1 MPAQPMRTQPNPL
14 FEIQSNI
21 EGIAWPPVLAGAGA
35 SLLATLQYLEESQW
49 LPYAQVVQ
57 RQYKQLGNLAE
68 HAAQYSPHFK
78 QRLAQAGLSPQDIAS
93 PEGLRRLPLLTRR
106 EVQKAGQSFYCTQ
119 VPQGH
124 APCKEIKTSG
134 STGEPVNVIKTAV
147 SILFLHA
154 NAMREHFWY
163 KRDFMARALLIQSDD
178 NVNYLTQKGWG
189 HPVSLLFPS
198 GEIRSLPITT
208 DVRQQIAEIVAFKPE
223 HLLVYPANL
232 DAIVTLCQKEGI
244 AIEGIKHVWSCTATL
259 SPELRK
265 RATDFLGAKIEDNY
279 SSGEV
284 GAMALECPH
293 SGLYHIMSESI
304 ILEVLDEEGRP
315 CAPGQT
321 GKVVVTD
328 LHNFATP
335 LIRYMVGDYAEMAE
349 ACACGRGLPT
359 LKSIAGRERN
369 MLVKPGG
376 VRHWPRIAMKHFID
390 IQYIN
395 QYQFIQHS
403 LEEIEV
409 RLVVTNSRLTPA
421 QEANLT
427 DYLQNN
433 FGNPFRIRYSYF
445 DDKLPLSARGKF
457 EEFISLVA

>member
-1 MPAQPMRTQPNPL
+1 
-14 FEIQSNI
+14 
-21 EGIAWPPVLAGAGA
+21 
-35 SLLATLQYLEESQW
+35 
-49 LPYAQVVQ
+49 
-57 RQYKQLGNLAE
+57 
-68 HAAQYSPHFK
+68 
-78 QRLAQAGLSPQDIAS
+78 
-93 PEGLRRLPLLTRR
+93 
-106 EVQKAGQSFYCTQ
+106 
-119 VPQGH
+119 
-124 APCKEIKTSG
+124 
-134 STGEPVNVIKTAV
+134 
-147 SILFLHA
+147 
-154 NAMREHFWY
+154 
-163 KRDFMARALLIQSDD
+163 
-178 NVNYLTQKGWG
+178 
-189 HPVSLLFPS
+189 
-198 GEIRSLPITT
+198 
-208 DVRQQIAEIVAFKPE
+208 
-223 HLLVYPANL
+223 
-232 DAIVTLCQKEGI
+232 
-244 AIEGIKHVWSCTATL
+244 
-259 SPELRK
+259 
-265 RATDFLGAKIEDNY
+265 
-279 SSGEV
+279 
-284 GAMALECPH
+284 MALECPH